1 MTSRSALNVWAFFW
15 RSWSGR
21 KFVSAA
27 KFVEKERRHMAGRK
41 DATTASNRVTS
52 HLKFYPFTLFGK
64 NFINL
69 KKYET
74 QVEFCTVGN
83 YFYFFYKLSI
93 VSNNKWFIIIMI
105 RQINKLLFV
114 TSQSDNIKSG
124 KKLKIYLRP
133 ILKTFLVSLKKVL
146 PSEILLSLQNYNSVL
161 RLYCK
166 ASKAKELKERNIV
179 MQPLKLP

>member
-1 MTSRSALNVWAFFW
+1 MFGPFFEGLDQAETL
-15 RSWSGR
+15 GR

-74 QVEFCTVGN
+74 
-83 YFYFFYKLSI
+83 
-93 VSNNKWFIIIMI
+93 
-105 RQINKLLFV
+105 
-114 TSQSDNIKSG
+114 
-124 KKLKIYLRP
+124 
-133 ILKTFLVSLKKVL
+133 
-146 PSEILLSLQNYNSVL
+146 
-161 RLYCK
+161 
-166 ASKAKELKERNIV
+166 
-179 MQPLKLP
+179 